1 MGWAGS
7 RLPKGG
13 GDRDCPSAAG
23 TLCGEAVT
31 ALGVTRPTPQDRRS
45 EGVSGYRRWPR
56 ADSISTMPQLHH
68 LAPALP
74 AALLVLLP
82 LSLVGAPALPLAHQ
96 AAHRLSPGGIRPGG
110 STARLTESG
119 PKVVLSPPAGSA
131 QKPTAAAPS
140 PAPSKVG
147 DFPYPMDAMGQVAT
161 GRLTLDVSGT
171 GPGGQERLEVQIP
184 AGGWAP
190 GQRVF
195 LYLGREYVT
204 SAVLG
209 GSAVIET
216 TWTPGISLTGFQ
228 FPADNPSAPI
238 DGYGSAPVPGPS

>member
-1 MGWAGS
+1 M
-7 RLPKGG
+7 
-13 GDRDCPSAAG
+13 
-23 TLCGEAVT
+23 
-31 ALGVTRPTPQDRRS
+31 
-45 EGVSGYRRWPR
+45 
-56 ADSISTMPQLHH
+56 
-68 LAPALP
+68 
-74 AALLVLLP
+74 VLLP
-82 LSLVGAPALPLAHQ
+82 LALVGAPAPPLGSQ
-96 AAHRLSPGGIRPGG
+96 AAQRLSPGSIPSGG

-140 PAPSKVG
+140 PAPSNVG
-147 DFPYPMDAMGQVAT
+147 AFPYPMDAMGQVAT
-161 GRLTLDVSGT
+161 GHLTLDVSGA

-195 LYLGREYVT
+195 LYLGREYAA
-204 SAVLG
+204 SAFLG

-216 TWTPGISLTGFQ
+216 VWSPGLSLTGFQ
-228 FPADNPSAPI
+228 FPHDNPYAPI